1 MGGGDTKSVQTQ
13 QSSQTD
19 PWAPTQPALMDL
31 IGKIGGLNSGVSSG
45 QSDAL
50 ATLSQAAS
58 GIPNFGTQAGG
69 AVNNAFGTSTA
80 PQQGMLGDAYQNYI
94 KQLNPDA
101 SGANLNPYATPGFSD
116 ALGTLTNDIT
126 NQVKGVYAGSGREPS
141 GAGSFA
147 GSLGRGLMQGE
158 APVIASQFNQNKQN
172 QLAAAGNQFGA
183 AGTTAGGL
191 TQQQMAQLAAQFQG
205 IQGASSVPGLLTQ
218 PGQTQLGVANQ
229 VQGQPAQNL
238 SQIEQLLAPIAALGG
253 QTQGSGTQN
262 TESSKSLLSN
272 ILGAGTGIAGILG
285 TTGAFGGSGWLA
297 SALPMLAMSDE
308 HVKENIKE
316 IGETH
321 DGQPLYSYTYIGEDL
336 PRVGLLAQDVEKRDP
351 GAVHDIGGGL
361 KAVDYNRALAKSR
374 EIGMLKMA
382 A

>member
-31 IGKIGGLNSGVSSG
+31 ISKIGGINPSVTGD
-45 QSDAL
+45 QSTAL
-50 ATLSQAAS
+50 ASLSKAAS
-58 GIPNFGTQAGG
+58 GIPNFGTAAGG

-101 SGANLNPYATPGFSD
+101 SGANLDPYKTPGFSD

-126 NQVKGVYAGSGREPS
+126 NQVKGVYAGSGRDPS

-158 APVIASQFNQNKQN
+158 APVITSQFNQNKQN
-172 QLAAAGNQFGA
+172 QLNAAGSQFGA

-191 TQQQMAQLAAQFQG
+191 TSQQMAQLAAQFQG
-205 IQGASSVPGLLTQ
+205 IQGASTIPGLLTQ

-238 SQIEQLLAPIAALGG
+238 SQLEQLLTPIAALGG

-272 ILGAGTGIAGILG
+272 IMGSITGGIGALG
-285 TTGAFGGSGWLA
+285 TTGAFGSAGWLTP
-297 SALPMLAMSDE
+297 LLLASDE
-308 HVKENIKE
+308 RVKEDIE
-316 IGETH
+316 PIGKTS
-321 DGQPLYSYTYIGEDL
+321 DGQNLYSYRYIGDDET
-336 PRVGLLAQDVEKRDP
+336 RVGLLAQEVEKRDP
-351 GAVHDIGGGL
+351 GAVHEIGGI
-361 KAVDYNRALAKSR
+361 KTVDYRRALAPSR